1 MKNYSQNN
9 EQEVILKYF
18 EGQNGQFLD
27 IGANDGVTFSNVRAL
42 AELGWKGVF
51 VEPSPKAFERLRT
64 NYDGLKGFYFY
75 NFAITDH
82 NGKVFLQESGPLVSQ
97 YDVALVSTIHQKE
110 MKRFIGATKYETV
123 EVPCLRWKT
132 FLNRISIKDFDFI
145 TIDVE
150 GSEMDILPELDL
162 TNTRMICIEFNGI
175 PDLKRQYEQYLS
187 GFNLIYT
194 SAENLIYAR

>member
-18 EGQNGQFLD
+18 EGQTGQFLD

-75 NFAITDH
+75 NFAIADH

-97 YDVALVSTIHQKE
+97 DDVALVSTIHQKE

-162 TNTRMICIEFNGI
+162 TNTTMICIEFNGI
-175 PDLKRQYEQYLS
+175 QDLKRQYEQYLS

-194 SAENLIYAR
+194 SSENLIYAR